1 MTAQTNK
8 YNICKILNIQ
18 NFEKNININML
29 AIVGMLSAAKQISWF
44 LPQNTSHTSQSQPK
58 MTPERST
65 ALKKKKK
72 KQDRCDILK
81 DSNRLLTDTDPPA
94 ARTQISQNPV

>member
-1 MTAQTNK
+1 
-8 YNICKILNIQ
+8 
-18 NFEKNININML
+18 ML

-44 LPQNTSHTSQSQPK
+44 LPQNPSHTSQSQPK

-65 ALKKKKK
+65 ALKKKK

-94 ARTQISQNPV
+94 ARTQISQNPVLNHSYRSAEVQELEILCFVAVSEL